1 MIRRPPKSTRTDQ
14 LCPYTT
20 LFRAGR
26 AALSW
31 VTGEGRAGSSPTANM
46 GGGVDDRYGVRG
58 KVFDAINKAEYL
70 GSPALVANTPG
81 DCAVDDGAR
90 SWIKDQV
97 AGDCAMQ
104 DQIKS
109 AAQAHTADHHTLQR
123 QN

>member
-1 MIRRPPKSTRTDQ
+1 MRISDWSSDVCSSD
-14 LCPYTT
+14 L
-20 LFRAGR
+20 
-26 AALSW
+26 LSW

-90 SWIKDQV
+90 SWLKDQV

-104 DQIKS
+104 DQLAIGRAS
-109 AAQAHTADHHTLQR
+109 GRERGCTYV
-123 QN
+123 

>member
-1 MIRRPPKSTRTDQ
+1 MIRRPPRSTRTDT
-14 LCPYTT
+14 LFPYTT
-20 LFRAGR
+20 LFR
-26 AALSW
+26 S
-31 VTGEGRAGSSPTANM
+31 AGSSPTANM

-90 SWIKDQV
+90 SWLKDQV

-104 DQIKS
+104 DQLDA
-109 AAQAHTADHHTLQR
+109 AAQRRTADHHADRKSTRL
-123 QN
+123 NSSH

>member
-1 MIRRPPKSTRTDQ
+1 
-14 LCPYTT
+14 
-20 LFRAGR
+20 
-26 AALSW
+26 
-31 VTGEGRAGSSPTANM
+31 M

-90 SWIKDQV
+90 SWLQDQV

-104 DQIKS
+104 DQLDA
-109 AAQAHTADHHTLQR
+109 AAQRRPADHHAVPSSILLDREWAFYLVVKRSEKHTSKLQSLMR
-123 QN
+123 

>member
-1 MIRRPPKSTRTDQ
+1 MYRRPPRSKRTDT
-14 LCPYTT
+14 LFPYTT
-20 LFRAGR
+20 LFR
-26 AALSW
+26 S
-31 VTGEGRAGSSPTANM
+31 EGRAGSSPTANM

-90 SWIKDQV
+90 SWLKDQV

-104 DQIKS
+104 DPLAA
-109 AAQAHTADHHTLQR
+109 AAQRRHADHHAVQR
-123 QN
+123 

>member
-1 MIRRPPKSTRTDQ
+1 
-14 LCPYTT
+14 
-20 LFRAGR
+20 
-26 AALSW
+26 
-31 VTGEGRAGSSPTANM
+31 M

-90 SWIKDQV
+90 SWLKDQV

-104 DQIKS
+104 DQLDA
-109 AAQAHTADHHTLQR
+109 AAQRRTADLMEAGAHVVTRDQVMAGVPEMIHDVQVEATFPDGTKLVSEIGR
-123 QN
+123 AH